1 MLWQSLSQDV
11 YRVSGLKAKLYQ
23 QNTWINNFK
32 QVFMYDVSREE
43 DEMKLTL
50 FPSLLLFNLSQNYTP
65 SSSSYSLGY

>member
-1 MLWQSLSQDV
+1 
-11 YRVSGLKAKLYQ
+11 
-23 QNTWINNFK
+23 
-32 QVFMYDVSREE
+32 MYDVSTEE